1 MMSTIMKK
9 IILACIF
16 SLTFSGMAVAAGGS
30 ANEAL
35 FEKAHIDVGNKASL
49 QRGAKYFVNYC
60 MSCHAASYSRYSR
73 VGSDLGLSDALVKE
87 NFIFSDKKVGETMT
101 VALREDMAKDWFG
114 KMPPDLSVIARSR
127 GVDWLY
133 NYLKTFY
140 LDESRDLGVNNL
152 RFENA
157 YMPHV
162 LWELQGWQ
170 KPVYKTVVADG
181 KEKQVI
187 DHLELV
193 KPGKLS
199 PEEYDQ
205 VVRDLVGFMSY
216 LGEPAQLTRKK
227 LGFWVL
233 MFLGLM
239 IVISYMLKKEYWKD
253 IH

>member
-1 MMSTIMKK
+1 MKK
-9 IILACIF
+9 IVLGFIF
-16 SLTFSGMAVAAGGS
+16 LMALSGVAVAAGGS
-30 ANEAL
+30 DYGEQ
-35 FEKAHIDVGNKASL
+35 FGKAHIDLGNKASL

-60 MSCHAASYSRYSR
+60 LSCHSAAYSRYNR
-73 VGSDLGLSDALVKE
+73 VGQDLGLSDELVEE
-87 NFIFSDKKVGETMT
+87 NFIFDDKKVGDLMT
-101 VALREDMAKDWFG
+101 IALRNDMGKKWFG
-114 KMPPDLSVIARSR
+114 KMPPDLSVVSRSR

-170 KPVYKTVVADG
+170 KPVYKTVVEDG

-193 KPGKLS
+193 EPGKLT

-205 VVRDLVGFMSY
+205 VVRDLVGFMAY
-216 LGEPAQLTRKK
+216 LGEPAQLERKR

-233 MFLGLM
+233 LFLTLL
-239 IVISYMLKKEYWKD
+239 IVISYLLKKEYWKD
-253 IH
+253 VH